1 MNHPAAELEALRAQ
15 LQALRQALVDGDDGR
30 AAELT
35 RDHDQQLRLYLAA
48 HGLVERD
55 ALMALHTLQ
64 QEVLGE
70 LRAQRDAAG
79 RAARA
84 GRQSGQVARAYLQAG
99 TLG

>member
-1 MNHPAAELEALRAQ
+1 MSAAAVELDVLRAQ
-15 LQALRQALVDGDDGR
+15 LQALRQALTDGDDGR

-48 HGLVERD
+48 HGIVARD
-55 ALMALHTLQ
+55 ALLALHTLQ

-70 LRAQRDAAG
+70 LRLQRDAAG

-84 GRQSGQVARAYLQAG
+84 GRQSGQAARAYLQAG
-99 TLG
+99 ALR